1 MLVKILS
8 LQYEKQRRNETMGKL
23 LLTGVDG
30 NLGETAAEILL
41 TLEPKENLIFCG
53 YSEEALKKYAD
64 MGVETRQTNFNNA
77 DGLSEAFKGADAL
90 ALISMPFVGAKRQ
103 KAHKNAIDAAKAAGV
118 KQIIYTSL
126 VNADDETNPSVEK
139 KDHLYRKLY
148 KRGRLRLSVYE
159 KFTVCR
165 GDGHKLLYLCKNGN
179 SAHKFTGR
187 RIDGLYLQK
196 RLCEGCGIRAPQIG
210 RVYTESLGH

>member
-64 MGVETRQTNFNNA
+64 MGVETRQTNFNTA

-139 KDHLYRKLY
+139 KDHIYTENY

>member
-1 MLVKILS
+1 
-8 LQYEKQRRNETMGKL
+8 MGKL

-90 ALISMPFVGAKRQ
+90 ARC
-103 KAHKNAIDAAKAAGV
+103 
-118 KQIIYTSL
+118 
-126 VNADDETNPSVEK
+126 
-139 KDHLYRKLY
+139 
-148 KRGRLRLSVYE
+148 RL
-159 KFTVCR
+159 
-165 GDGHKLLYLCKNGN
+165 
-179 SAHKFTGR
+179 
-187 RIDGLYLQK
+187 
-196 RLCEGCGIRAPQIG
+196 
-210 RVYTESLGH
+210 

>member
-1 MLVKILS
+1 MK
-8 LQYEKQRRNETMGKL
+8 
-23 LLTGVDG
+23 
-30 NLGETAAEILL
+30 
-41 TLEPKENLIFCG
+41 
-53 YSEEALKKYAD
+53 
-64 MGVETRQTNFNNA
+64 
-77 DGLSEAFKGADAL
+77 
-90 ALISMPFVGAKRQ
+90 
-103 KAHKNAIDAAKAAGV
+103 
-118 KQIIYTSL
+118 
-126 VNADDETNPSVEK
+126 SV
-139 KDHLYRKLY
+139 YRKLY

>member
-1 MLVKILS
+1 
-8 LQYEKQRRNETMGKL
+8 MGKL

-139 KDHLYRKLY
+139 KDH
-148 KRGRLRLSVYE
+148 
-159 KFTVCR
+159 
-165 GDGHKLLYLCKNGN
+165 
-179 SAHKFTGR
+179 
-187 RIDGLYLQK
+187 I
-196 RLCEGCGIRAPQIG
+196 
-210 RVYTESLGH
+210 YTENYIKEVGLDYQFMRNSQYAEAM

>member
-64 MGVETRQTNFNNA
+64 MGVETRQTNFNTQM
-77 DGLSEAFKGADAL
+77 DCRRHSKEQMRWLLF
-90 ALISMPFVGAKRQ
+90 RC
-103 KAHKNAIDAAKAAGV
+103 
-118 KQIIYTSL
+118 
-126 VNADDETNPSVEK
+126 
-139 KDHLYRKLY
+139 
-148 KRGRLRLSVYE
+148 RL
-159 KFTVCR
+159 
-165 GDGHKLLYLCKNGN
+165 
-179 SAHKFTGR
+179 
-187 RIDGLYLQK
+187 
-196 RLCEGCGIRAPQIG
+196 
-210 RVYTESLGH
+210 